1 MLLFTS
7 YIILQIP
14 FKARLEYAKRGFLTP
29 EDKISLYGLNETI
42 YWTDLD
48 RWDYT
53 NIHDPQPPDYPI
65 YTLMSLRNTFIAG
78 AVLAV
83 VHFIGLMLVK
93 IITSAEFRKSG
104 NYVSKVIHVIENLN
118 YGTPFV
124 DWDEVEGEHSI
135 DQFRLRVRA
144 TCKEMVATF
153 IVNILCTAAM
163 LVPLWHTGSNYLH
176 EMFFSV
182 I

>member
-1 MLLFTS
+1 M
-7 YIILQIP
+7 
-14 FKARLEYAKRGFLTP
+14 EYAKRGFLTP

-42 YWTDLD
+42 FWTDLD
-48 RWDYT
+48 RWDYS
-53 NIHDPQPPDYPI
+53 NIHDPQPPDYPL

-78 AVLAV
+78 AALTV
-83 VHFIGLMLVK
+83 VHFICLALVK

-135 DQFRLRVRA
+135 DQFRLRFSA

-153 IVNILCTAAM
+153 SVNTISTVTM
-163 LVPLWHTGSNYLH
+163 LVPLWYTGIYYLH
-176 EMFFSV
+176 KIVFV
-182 I
+182 Q